1 MKRSFQTLFLICC
14 SFGLSAQTDMVWDDY
29 GLGFTL
35 PRGLVITENDGD
47 TFSAESDELYLTI
60 LPIADRT
67 ITEDDLASAVIA
79 MATEMDYDDLTDADD
94 LKLSDLYGYYVE
106 GKKDGAHAFVIAMM
120 DTQSSTNY
128 LAVIV
133 FTPERREQAIR
144 LARSFYA
151 YE

>member
-1 MKRSFQTLFLICC
+1 MKMSLALLL
-14 SFGLSAQTDMVWDDY
+14 LSGFSLSLTAQVDMIWADY

-35 PRGLVITENDGD
+35 PRELKITENDGD
-47 TFSAESDELYLTI
+47 TFSAESDDLYMTI

-67 ITEDDLASAVIA
+67 ITDDDLADAVLA
-79 MATEMDYDDLTDADD
+79 MAVEMEYDELTDADD
-94 LKLSDLYGYYVE
+94 LGLTDLYGYYVE
-106 GKKDGAHAFVIAMM
+106 GKKDGTHAFVIALL
-120 DTQSSTNY
+120 DSQSSSNY

-133 FTPERREQAIR
+133 FTRENREKAIR

>member
-1 MKRSFQTLFLICC
+1 MKMSLVLLLLSGF
-14 SFGLSAQTDMVWDDY
+14 SFGLTAQVDMIWDDY

-35 PRGLVITENDGD
+35 PRGLKITENDGD
-47 TFSAESDELYLTI
+47 TFSAESDDLYMTI

-67 ITEDDLASAVIA
+67 ITEFELADAVVA
-79 MATEMDYDDLTDADD
+79 MATELEYDELTDADD
-94 LKLSDLYGYYVE
+94 LELDDLYGYYVE
-106 GKKDGAHAFVIAMM
+106 GQKDGTHAFVITLM
-120 DTQSSTNY
+120 DSQSSSNY

-133 FTPERREQAIR
+133 FTSENREKAIR

>member
-1 MKRSFQTLFLICC
+1 MKWSLFTLLLTSFSINLT
-14 SFGLSAQTDMVWDDY
+14 AQVDMVWDDY

-35 PRGLVITENDGD
+35 PRGLSITENDGD
-47 TFSAESDELYLTI
+47 TFSAESDDLYLTI

-67 ITEDDLASAVIA
+67 ITEDDLADAVVA
-79 MATEMDYDDLTDADD
+79 MATEMEYDELTDADD
-94 LKLSDLYGYYVE
+94 LELNDLYGYYVE
-106 GKKDGAHAFVIAMM
+106 GEKDGARAFVIAMM
-120 DTQSSTNY
+120 DSQSATNF

-133 FTPERREQAIR
+133 FSPGRREQAMR

>member
-1 MKRSFQTLFLICC
+1 MKRSLQTLLLVFV
-14 SFGLSAQTDMVWDDY
+14 SFGLHAQTDMVWDDY

-35 PRGLVITENDGD
+35 PRGLSITENDGD
-47 TFSAESDELYLTI
+47 TFSAESDDLYLTI

-67 ITEDDLASAVIA
+67 ITENDLADAVIS
-79 MATEMDYDDLTDADD
+79 MATEMDYDDLTDADA
-94 LKLSDLYGYYVE
+94 LELRDLYGYYVE

-120 DTQSSTNY
+120 DTQSTTNY

>member
-1 MKRSFQTLFLICC
+1 MKQSLQTLLLVLV
-14 SFGLSAQTDMVWDDY
+14 SFGLQAQTDMVWEDY

-35 PRGLVITENDGD
+35 PRGLSITENDGD

-67 ITEDDLASAVIA
+67 ITEDDLADAVVA

-94 LKLSDLYGYYVE
+94 LELSDLYGYYVE
-106 GKKDGAHAFVIAMM
+106 GKKDGAHAFVVAMM
-120 DTQSSTNY
+120 DTLSSTNY

-151 YE
+151 FD

>member
-1 MKRSFQTLFLICC
+1 MKRSLQTLLLVFV
-14 SFGLSAQTDMVWDDY
+14 SFGLYAQTDMVWDDY

-35 PRGLVITENDGD
+35 PKGLTITENDGD
-47 TFSAESDELYLTI
+47 TFSAEGNDLYLTI
-60 LPIADRT
+60 LPIRDRT
-67 ITEDDLASAVIA
+67 ITEDDLADAVIA

-94 LKLSDLYGYYVE
+94 LELNDLYGYYVE
-106 GKKDGAHAFVIAMM
+106 GEKDGAHAFVIAMM

-128 LAVIV
+128 LAVVV
-133 FTPERREQAIR
+133 FTPARREQAIR